1 MADLTPI
8 PPIEGFSIMEGRRAA
23 KTDLYQYGLKL
34 GRENTPISSYDATNL
49 IVTTAALTAEVC
61 DESRFEKAGAAAFG
75 SAGDSTK
82 GNQTATL
89 RGFLGTGLISAYND
103 EPAWGRGHRI
113 LSNAFSPTSLNELY
127 DASID
132 GCAQLAMR
140 LESTDKGK
148 DIQVAKM
155 AGTLFFEIMS
165 QYALSQN
172 LGAFYSDDS
181 PIFVTTATR
190 VVHQLVLR
198 RLLPSEVMKFDVHA
212 NRQISKDIAAMHDFA
227 DQLIAARRALGVGN
241 EGTDLLGHML
251 RTPDPQ
257 TGDFM
262 SDLEIRYELLTL
274 LGAGQEGP
282 HNILTTALHVVAS
295 KPDLFARIRAQID
308 EVLGADS
315 NRLPTVEEVA
325 KLTLIDG
332 LVKETMRVYPSALAF
347 TRSARETTVIGGQY
361 EVTPDMT
368 VVVFLPSVHRDPT
381 VWDRPDEFDVDRW
394 SPEMEASL
402 PPGSYKPFSTGAR
415 ACIGRLLAMTELQT
429 ALATLIQRFDLS
441 APSEPL
447 EFGVS
452 LTLKPKPYTLR
463 FTPRPGRAP
472 MDATFR
478 PEATRNPE
486 PAESDLSSTD
496 SHTAV
501 GPDTAVGTDTAAGTD
516 TSADGTATSSSASAD
531 QSGTQ
536 TLVVWHASDGGTA
549 LSLARRIASG
559 ARDHGFEARLGVLND
574 AVGNLDRDHLN
585 VIIAASYNGQ
595 PATTGGEFVTW
606 LKSVPTDSLRGT
618 DFAVFGCG
626 DRHWTDTYQAV
637 PTLLDA
643 ELAAAGANR
652 VVDRGSAD
660 SSGDFDSAFND
671 WTAGLWALIAP
682 AGGEHTDAGAT
693 LVAGPNPDQ
702 LASDLDL
709 SLATLVSSAELQ
721 RHWGS
726 DHSEYSTMHLEVD
739 LPADVEY
746 QAGDHM
752 LVLAANREGSVRAAA
767 KLFGIEP
774 GALLR
779 LHYPAD
785 QDKREP
791 ELVSAAELLRTRFQ
805 LNEPARRAGVELLA
819 QYVDSDGHRDE
830 LMALIKDDDSYQ
842 TQVLDKHLSL
852 IDLAMQFPPS
862 EPLPVAHLEQAFS
875 AIKPRTYSIS
885 SAPTPGSRRASLTVG
900 VLERPALAGSGTFH
914 GICSTYLAEMPADAQ
929 FFMKIKR
936 PGPGFALPED
946 DAKAVVMICAGT
958 GIAPFRGFLQHLGAA
973 HDAGATTPPVVLLR
987 GCRRSDHDTIYGDE
1001 IDRWVEQGWLRY
1013 FPAFSHEPGRD
1024 AQHVEDVMVEQAD
1037 VLNPLLDAD
1046 AKVLVCGDA
1055 DQFYRDI
1062 EQTMIKLRTA
1072 GSAPTNSATDDWLQQ
1087 AKADGRYVV
1096 DIWAQQND
1104 PAPVG

>member
-23 KTDLYQYGLKL
+23 KTDIYQYGLKL

-49 IVTTAALTAEVC
+49 IVTTAALTAELC

-113 LSNAFSPTSLNELY
+113 LANAFSPASLSALY

-140 LESTDKGK
+140 LESVDKGK
-148 DIQVAKM
+148 DIEVAKM
-155 AGTLFFEIMS
+155 AGTLFVEIMS

-212 NRQISKDIAAMHDFA
+212 NRQINKDIASMHDFA
-227 DQLIAARRALGVGN
+227 DQMIAARRALGAGN

-251 RTPDPQ
+251 TTPDPE
-257 TGDFM
+257 TGEFM

-308 EVLGADS
+308 EVLGTDS

-347 TRSARETTVIGGQY
+347 TRSALETTVIGGKY

-394 SPEMEASL
+394 SPEMEAAL

-415 ACIGRLLAMTELQT
+415 ACIGRLLAITELQT
-429 ALATLIQRFDLS
+429 ALTTLIQRFDFS

-463 FTPRPGRAP
+463 FTPRPGRALL
-472 MDATFR
+472 DATFR
-478 PEATRNPE
+478 PTPVENPNAATSPE
-486 PAESDLSSTD
+486 PAPAGNEVSSPAPRTSVD
-496 SHTAV
+496 EVAA
-501 GPDTAVGTDTAAGTD
+501 DAAG
-516 TSADGTATSSSASAD
+516 A
-531 QSGTQ
+531 Q
-536 TLVVWHASDGGTA
+536 TVAVWHASDGGTA
-549 LSLARRIASG
+549 LSLARRVASG
-559 ARDHGFEARLGVLND
+559 ARDHGFQARLGVLND
-574 AVGNLDRDHLN
+574 AVDNLDRDHLN

-595 PATTGGEFVTW
+595 PATTGAKFVTW
-606 LKSVPTDSLRGT
+606 VKSVPADSLAGT
-618 DFAVFGCG
+618 DFVVFGCG
-626 DRHWTDTYQAV
+626 DHHWTDTFQAV
-637 PTLLDA
+637 PTLLDQ
-643 ELAAAGANR
+643 ELTAAGANR
-652 VVDRGSAD
+652 LLDRGSAD
-660 SSGDFDSAFND
+660 SSGDFDAAFND
-671 WTAGLWALIAP
+671 WAAGLWTLIAP
-682 AGGEHTDAGAT
+682 NGGEHTDPGAT
-693 LVAGPNPDQ
+693 LVAGPNPNG
-702 LASDLDL
+702 LATDLDL
-709 SLATLVSSAELQ
+709 NLATLVSSAELQ

-726 DHSEYSTMHLEVD
+726 DHSEYSTMHLEVE
-739 LPADVEY
+739 LPEGVEY

-752 LVLAANREGSVRAAA
+752 LVLPANREGSVRAAA
-767 KLFGIEP
+767 NLFGIEQ

-779 LHYPAD
+779 LHYPST

-791 ELVSAAELLRTRFQ
+791 ELVSATELLRTRFQ
-805 LNEPARRAGVELLA
+805 LNEPARRAGIELLA
-819 QYVDSDGHRDE
+819 QYVDSDGHHDE
-830 LMALIKDDDSYQ
+830 LVALIKDDDAYQ
-842 TQVLDKHLSL
+842 SQVLDKHLSL
-852 IDLAMQFPPS
+852 IDLAAQFPPS
-862 EPLPVAHLEQAFS
+862 EPLPVAHLERAFS
-875 AIKPRTYSIS
+875 SIKPRTYSIS
-885 SAPTPGSRRASLTVG
+885 SAPTTGSQRASLTVG
-900 VLERPALAGSGTFH
+900 VLERPALAGAGTFH
-914 GICSTYLAEMPADAQ
+914 GICSTYLAELPSDSQ
-929 FFMKIKR
+929 FYMKVKR
-936 PGPGFALPED
+936 PGPGFALPGD
-946 DAKAVVMICAGT
+946 DTTPVIMICAGT
-958 GIAPFRGFLQHLGAA
+958 GIAPFRGFLQQLGAA
-973 HDAGATTPPVVLLR
+973 HDDGARTPPVVLMR

-1001 IDRWVEQGWLRY
+1001 IDRWVEQGWLQY
-1013 FPAFSHEPGRD
+1013 FPAFSHEPGQD
-1024 AQHVEDVMVEQAD
+1024 PQHVEDLIVEQAD
-1037 VLNPLLDAD
+1037 LLNPLLDA
-1046 AKVLVCGDA
+1046 AARVLVCGDA

-1062 EQTMIKLRTA
+1062 EQTIIKVRTVDPA
-1072 GSAPTNSATDDWLQQ
+1072 TNAPVEAATAASDWLRLS
-1087 AKADGRYVV
+1087 KADGRYVV
-1096 DIWAQQND
+1096 DIWAQ
-1104 PAPVG
+1104 PSSSAAG

>member
-1 MADLTPI
+1 MADLKPI
-8 PPIEGFSIMEGRRAA
+8 PPIAGFSIMEGRRAA

-75 SAGDSTK
+75 SAGDSAK

-127 DASID
+127 GASID

-148 DIQVAKM
+148 DIEVAKM

-172 LGAFYSDDS
+172 LGAFYSDNS

-212 NRQISKDIAAMHDFA
+212 NRQINKDIAAMHDFA
-227 DQLIAARRALGVGN
+227 DQLIAARRALGAGN

-251 RTPDPQ
+251 QTPDPQ
-257 TGDFM
+257 TGEFM

-295 KPDLFARIRAQID
+295 NPDLFARIRTQID

-402 PPGSYKPFSTGAR
+402 PPGAYKPFSTGAR
-415 ACIGRLLAMTELQT
+415 ACIGRLLALTELQT
-429 ALATLIQRFDLS
+429 ALATLIQHFDLS

-463 FTPRPGRAP
+463 FTPRPDRAP

-478 PEATRNPE
+478 PEAVRSPE
-486 PAESDLSSTD
+486 PAAGDVSSAESDTS
-496 SHTAV
+496 AEW
-501 GPDTAVGTDTAAGTD
+501 D
-516 TSADGTATSSSASAD
+516 TSADVAATSPGDSAD

-549 LSLARRIASG
+549 LALARRIASG
-559 ARDHGFEARLGVLND
+559 ARNHGFEARLGVLND
-574 AVGNLDRDHLN
+574 AVANLDKDHLN

-595 PATTGGEFVTW
+595 PATSGSEFVTW
-606 LKSVPTDSLRGT
+606 LKSVPNGSLGGT

-637 PTLLDA
+637 PTLLDTQ
-643 ELAAAGANR
+643 LAAAGANR

-682 AGGEHTDAGAT
+682 NGGEHTDPGAT

-702 LASDLDL
+702 LAYDLDL

-726 DHSEYSTMHLEVD
+726 DHSEFSTMHLEVD

-752 LVLAANREGSVRAAA
+752 LVLPANREGSVRAAA

-791 ELVSAAELLRTRFQ
+791 ELVSATELLRTRLQ
-805 LNEPARRAGVELLA
+805 LNEPAQRAGVELLA
-819 QYVDSDGHRDE
+819 QYVDSEGHRDE
-830 LMALIKDDDSYQ
+830 LMALIKDDDSYRAQ
-842 TQVLDKHLSL
+842 ILDKHVSL
-852 IDLAMQFPPS
+852 IDLAAQFPPS
-862 EPLPVAHLEQAFS
+862 ELLPVAHLERAFS

-885 SAPTPGSRRASLTVG
+885 SAPTSGSQRASLTVG

-914 GICSTYLAEMPADAQ
+914 GICSTYLAELPSDAQ
-929 FFMKIKR
+929 FYMKVKR
-936 PGPGFALPED
+936 PGPGFALPEED
-946 DAKAVVMICAGT
+946 TKPVIMICAGT
-958 GIAPFRGFLQHLGAA
+958 GIAPFRGFLQQLGAA
-973 HDAGATTPPVVLLR
+973 HDSGASTPPVVLFR

-1001 IDRWVEQGWLRY
+1001 IDQWVEQGWLQY
-1013 FPAFSHEPGRD
+1013 FPAFSHEPGQD
-1024 AQHVEDVMVEQAD
+1024 PQHVEDVMVEQAD

-1046 AKVLVCGDA
+1046 AKFLICGDA

-1062 EQTMIKLRTA
+1062 EQTMVKLRTTDSTA
-1072 GSAPTNSATDDWLQQ
+1072 TDSAADDWLQQ
-1087 AKADGRYVV
+1087 LKANGRYVV

-1104 PAPVG
+1104 PAPAG